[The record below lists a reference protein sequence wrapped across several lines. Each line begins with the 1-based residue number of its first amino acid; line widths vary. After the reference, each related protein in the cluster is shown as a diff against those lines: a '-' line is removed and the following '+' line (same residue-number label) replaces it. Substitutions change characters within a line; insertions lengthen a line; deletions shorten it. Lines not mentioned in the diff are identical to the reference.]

1 MSEEDLLADD
11 LELIM
16 ADKRYEVISRIVSKA
31 VEKERTGYTVTDML
45 DRVFLNKW
53 LGIPIF
59 FF

>member
-1 MSEEDLLADD
+1 LSEEDLLADD